1 MLNFNR
7 SLFFWKKER
16 NRTTFSAKID
26 RRTASVRPCFAF
38 VPTGKRLQKAAY
50 AKRTAAQG
58 CADWHRD
65 CGCVPAQTPCLR
77 QEGRKV
83 PQTAPS
89 ALEPANA
96 PRAWTSMLVHRR
108 GEVSVRAPSPRSP
121 GHAMMG
127 RALQWCPPTM
137 SRGRN
142 PFRHHFVCELLAMLR
157 GTRRSA

>member
-1 MLNFNR
+1 
-7 SLFFWKKER
+7 
-16 NRTTFSAKID
+16 
-26 RRTASVRPCFAF
+26 
-38 VPTGKRLQKAAY
+38 
-50 AKRTAAQG
+50 
-58 CADWHRD
+58 
-65 CGCVPAQTPCLR
+65 
-77 QEGRKV
+77 V

-89 ALEPANA
+89 ALGPANA